1 VGSKPTFAA
10 DRRSAY
16 ADQAFVGVSSGS
28 YSAPRPAQRSA
39 SHSTNNNILVY
50 SIAGIA
56 SIVFLGIIIF
66 ALTRSDTLS
75 SGGRSRPNPSGRCE
89 VAAGAGSG
97 GQFSL
102 QQIICS
108 DIQYGQ
114 VWAGLINPYQQ
125 HEWAFNG
132 VSGQEIV
139 IEGTSLSESADLVL
153 RLLAP
158 NGEVISLVND
168 SASNNARIQTTLL
181 AAGRHV
187 LEVELYRR
195 QSSGEYEVYLQV
207 TGDEELVRDV
217 RRSERIY
224 CDGAVTSYTVMCGET
239 FIGIDD
245 GGQLDRSQSHR
256 WTFSAQAGQTVVIY
270 VDGSST
276 TDTTVEVVSPSG
288 TQIAQNDDVD
298 LIGGNLDSEVI
309 VTFPSTGVY
318 TIVVSTW
325 DSMGGTYELRLRQ

>member
-1 VGSKPTFAA
+1 
-10 DRRSAY
+10 
-16 ADQAFVGVSSGS
+16 
-28 YSAPRPAQRSA
+28 
-39 SHSTNNNILVY
+39 
-50 SIAGIA
+50 
-56 SIVFLGIIIF
+56 
-66 ALTRSDTLS
+66 
-75 SGGRSRPNPSGRCE
+75 
-89 VAAGAGSG
+89 
-97 GQFSL
+97 
-102 QQIICS
+102 
-108 DIQYGQ
+108 

-158 NGEVISLVND
+158 NGEVLSLVND
-168 SASNNARIQTTLL
+168 SASNNARIEMTLS

-207 TGDEELVRDV
+207 TGDEELAQEA

-224 CDGAVTSYTVMCGET
+224 CDGAVTAYTVMCGET

-288 TQIAQNDDVD
+288 VQIAQNDDVN